1 MGQELWRA
9 IVRDSPALSPALH
22 HAQTP
27 RVALALSVGL
37 VALQAAVAPLWDAD
51 LWWLLRAGEDL
62 LREGVAPRHNRYGFT
77 APTHAWVMHEW
88 LLGALGAALVRAF
101 GLPGVALLRIAATLT
116 VAAFAWRVALRGAR
130 PLAAALAVAGML
142 ALFGGR
148 FESARPLGLAYAP
161 AMVVLWAAFAPT
173 LRARHALAAVLAT
186 ALWTNAHGSFPL
198 ALVTLAAG
206 ACEAPHRHRVAL
218 LAACTFVTLANP
230 YGPRMHDL
238 VARYLGGVDGD
249 AVAVVHQRIVEWWP
263 LHRAP
268 LRMYSPL
275 ELLGYVAVVALWLR
289 AMRVARWRPRAVFG
303 LALCAMA
310 LRHQRH
316 LQLAGLLSLPLLAP
330 VLSPGERAVRPRARG
345 VFVGVAA
352 AALILWAV
360 VARTRAPASWV
371 NPTRDP
377 GDFSRLHAS
386 LPHDARV
393 FVTLPFAGYAVFL
406 RGAGVFFDPRND
418 CYPAP
423 VLREALDLDEGLLP
437 PAEAARVLRARGTT
451 HAIAWCAGRASRSLS
466 AWTVTRREGALCR
479 WEPPTR

>member
-1 MGQELWRA
+1 L
-9 IVRDSPALSPALH
+9 ALSSALEH
-22 HAQTP
+22 PQTP
-27 RVALALSVGL
+27 RAVLALSLGL

-51 LWWLLRAGEDL
+51 LWWLLRAGEDI
-62 LREGVAPRHNRYGFT
+62 LREGVTPHENRYGFT
-77 APTHAWVMHEW
+77 APTHPWVMHEW
-88 LLGALGAALVRAF
+88 LLGAVGASLVRAF

-116 VAAFAWRVALRGAR
+116 VGAFAWRVARRGAR
-130 PLAAALAVAGML
+130 PLAASVAVAAMF

-161 AMVVLWAAFAPT
+161 AMVVLWAAFAPA
-173 LRARHALAAVLAT
+173 LRPRHALAALLAT

-206 ACEAPHRHRVAL
+206 AWESPHRHRLAL
-218 LAACTFVTLANP
+218 LAACAAVTLANP

-268 LRMYSPL
+268 LRMYTPP
-275 ELLGYVAVVALWLR
+275 ELLGYAAVITLWLR
-289 AMRVARWRPRAVFG
+289 ALRDARWRPRAVFG

-330 VLSPGERAVRPRARG
+330 VLAPGQERPSPRARG
-345 VFVGVAA
+345 VLGGVAA
-352 AALILWAV
+352 AALLLWAV
-360 VARTRAPASWV
+360 TARTRPVERWV

-377 GDFSRLHAS
+377 RDFSRLHAA
-386 LPHDARV
+386 LPRDARV

-406 RGAGVFFDPRND
+406 RGPGVFFDPRND
-418 CYPAP
+418 CYPAA
-423 VLREALDLDEGLLP
+423 VLREALDVDEGLLP
-437 PAEAARVLRARGTT
+437 PAEAHRALRARGTT
-451 HAIAWCAGRASRSLS
+451 HAIAWCAGRSSRSLNG
-466 AWTVTRREGALCR
+466 WQLLRREGALCL
-479 WEPPTR
+479 WAAPTR

>member
-1 MGQELWRA
+1 MA
-9 IVRDSPALSPALH
+9 AALDHP
-22 HAQTP
+22 QTP
-27 RVALALSVGL
+27 RVVLALAVTL
-37 VALQAAVAPLWDAD
+37 VALPAAIAPLWDAD

-62 LREGVAPRHNRYGFT
+62 LREGAVPHHNRYGFT
-77 APTHAWVMHEW
+77 APTHPWVMHEW
-88 LLGALGAALVRAF
+88 LLGAAGALLARAF
-101 GLPGVALLRIAATLT
+101 GLPGVALLRIAAAVT
-116 VAAFAWRVALRGAR
+116 VGAFAWRVALRGAR
-130 PLAAALAVAGML
+130 PLAASLAVAAMF

-161 AMVVLWAAFAPT
+161 AMVVVWAAFAPA
-173 LRARHALAAVLAT
+173 LRRRHALAALLAT

-206 ACEAPHRHRVAL
+206 AWESPHRHRLAL
-218 LAACTFVTLANP
+218 LAACAAVTLANP

-268 LRMYSPL
+268 LRMYSPP
-275 ELLGYVAVVALWLR
+275 ELLGYAAVVALWLR
-289 AMRVARWRPRAVFG
+289 ALRDPRWRPRAMFG

-330 VLSPGERAVRPRARG
+330 VLAPGERGARPRARG
-345 VFVGVAA
+345 VFLGVALA
-352 AALILWAV
+352 AGLLWSV
-360 VARTRAPASWV
+360 VARTRATERWV

-377 GDFSRLHAS
+377 GDFSRLHAA
-386 LPHDARV
+386 LPRDARV

-418 CYPAP
+418 CYPAA
-423 VLREALDLDEGLLP
+423 VLRDALDLDEGISDDAP
-437 PAEAARVLRARGTT
+437 RVLRARGTT
-451 HAIAWCAGRASRSLS
+451 HAIAWCEGRASRSLRT
-466 AWTVTRREGALCR
+466 WTQTRREGALCL
-479 WEPPTR
+479 WAAPTR

>member
-1 MGQELWRA
+1 M
-9 IVRDSPALSPALH
+9 RDSAALSAALRH
-22 HAQTP
+22 PQTP
-27 RVALALSVGL
+27 RVVLALSVGL
-37 VALQAAVAPLWDAD
+37 VALQAAAAPLWDAD

-62 LREGVAPRHNRYGFT
+62 LREGAAPHHNRYGFT
-77 APTHAWVMHEW
+77 APSHPWVMHEW
-88 LLGALGAALVRAF
+88 LLGAAGASLTRAL
-101 GLPGVALLRIAATLT
+101 GLPGVALLRVAAVLT
-116 VAAFAWRVALRGAR
+116 VGAFAWRTALRGAR
-130 PLAAALAVAGML
+130 PLAAAAAVGAL
-142 ALFGGR
+142 FALFGGR

-173 LRARHALAAVLAT
+173 LRARHALAATLAT

-206 ACEAPHRHRVAL
+206 AWESPHRHRLAL
-218 LAACTFVTLANP
+218 LAACAAVTLVNP

-238 VARYLGGVDGD
+238 VARYLNGVDGD

-268 LRMYSPL
+268 LRMYGPA
-275 ELLGYVAVVALWLR
+275 ELLGYTAVVALWLR
-289 AMRVARWRPRAVFG
+289 ALRHPRWRPRAVFG

-330 VLSPGERAVRPRARG
+330 IVAPGARAPTPRARG

-352 AALILWAV
+352 AALVLWAAL
-360 VARTRAPASWV
+360 ARARPTASWV

-377 GDFSRLHAS
+377 GDFSRLHAA
-386 LPHDARV
+386 LPRDARV

-406 RGAGVFFDPRND
+406 RGPGVFFDPRND
-418 CYPAP
+418 CYPAA
-423 VLREALDLDEGLLP
+423 VLRDALDLDEGLLAP
-437 PAEAARVLRARGTT
+437 QAAQRMLQARGTS
-451 HAIAWCAGRASRSLS
+451 HAIAWCEGRAARSLS
-466 AWTVTRREGALCR
+466 AWTRARQEGALCL
-479 WEPPTR
+479 WEAPTR

>member
-1 MGQELWRA
+1 M
-9 IVRDSPALSPALH
+9 
-22 HAQTP
+22 
-27 RVALALSVGL
+27 GL

-77 APTHAWVMHEW
+77 APAHPWVMHEW

-101 GLPGVALLRIAATLT
+101 GLPGVALLRVAATLT
-116 VAAFAWRVALRGAR
+116 VGAFAWRVALRGAR

-206 ACEAPHRHRVAL
+206 AWEAPHRHRVAL
-218 LAACTFVTLANP
+218 LAACAAVTLANP

-268 LRMYSPL
+268 LRMYSPPGGSWATPPWSPCGSARC
-275 ELLGYVAVVALWLR
+275 ESPGGAPGR
-289 AMRVARWRPRAVFG
+289 SSGSRSARWPCGTSATSSSRA
-303 LALCAMA
+303 CS
-310 LRHQRH
+310 
-316 LQLAGLLSLPLLAP
+316 LSHF
-330 VLSPGERAVRPRARG
+330 SRRCSRRARARG
-345 VFVGVAA
+345 VLAPAGSSSA
-352 AALILWAV
+352 WPP
-360 VARTRAPASWV
+360 RRCSRGPWSRAPA
-371 NPTRDP
+371 PP
-377 GDFSRLHAS
+377 
-386 LPHDARV
+386 P
-393 FVTLPFAGYAVFL
+393 
-406 RGAGVFFDPRND
+406 RG
-418 CYPAP
+418 
-423 VLREALDLDEGLLP
+423 
-437 PAEAARVLRARGTT
+437 
-451 HAIAWCAGRASRSLS
+451 
-466 AWTVTRREGALCR
+466 
-479 WEPPTR
+479 

>member
-1 MGQELWRA
+1 MSA
-9 IVRDSPALSPALH
+9 ALDHP
-22 HAQTP
+22 QTP
-27 RVALALSVGL
+27 RALLALSVGL

-62 LREGVAPRHNRYGFT
+62 LRDGAVPRHNRYGFT
-77 APTHAWVMHEW
+77 APTHPWVMHEW
-88 LLGALGAALVRAF
+88 LLGAAGAGLVRAF
-101 GLPGVALLRIAATLT
+101 GLPGIALLRIAATLT
-116 VAAFAWRVALRGAR
+116 VGAFAWRVALRGAR
-130 PLAAALAVAGML
+130 PLAAAIAVAAMF

-161 AMVVLWAAFAPT
+161 AMVVVWAAFAPA
-173 LRARHALAAVLAT
+173 LRARHALAAIVAT

-206 ACEAPHRHRVAL
+206 AWESPDRRRVAL
-218 LAACTFVTLANP
+218 VAACAAVTFVNP

-268 LRMYSPL
+268 LRMYRPP
-275 ELLGYVAVVALWLR
+275 ELLGYIAVVALWLR
-289 AMRVARWRPRAVFG
+289 ALRHPRWRPRAVFG

-330 VLSPGERAVRPRARG
+330 VLGPGAGGERSRARG
-345 VFVGVAA
+345 ALLTVGLIALVVWAA
-352 AALILWAV
+352 
-360 VARTRAPASWV
+360 VARARPVARWV

-377 GDFSRLHAS
+377 ADFARLHAA
-386 LPHDARV
+386 LPADARL
-393 FVTLPFAGYAVFL
+393 FATLPFAGYAVFR
-406 RGAGVFFDPRND
+406 RGPAVFFDPRND
-418 CYPAP
+418 CYPAD
-423 VLREALDLDEGLLP
+423 VLREALDLDEGRSP
-437 PAEAARVLRARGTT
+437 PAETDRRLRARGTT
-451 HAIAWCAGRASRSLS
+451 HAIAWCEGRAARALG
-466 AWTVTRREGALCR
+466 AWTPTLRAGALCL
-479 WEPPTR
+479 WTAPTR